1 MGINRGKQFEQ
12 QIRNSFENCKYSD
25 IISIDRLSDPMGGYK
40 GISNIC
46 DFTVFDTPHLFY
58 LECKC
63 CYGKSFPISYITK
76 NQWEGL
82 LEKSKIPSVIA
93 GYIIWLIDY
102 DFTFFVFASNLSAYI
117 ERTGRKSISAD
128 DAISGKLIRYPI
140 NGKKR
145 KVLFDYDM
153 GEFLDIFKLHRLD
166 WGNITNGI

>member
-12 QIRNSFENCKYSD
+12 QIRRGFENCKYSD
-25 IISIDRLSDPMGGYK
+25 IISIDRLPDPMGGYK
-40 GISNIC
+40 GIGNIC
-46 DFTVFDTPHLFY
+46 DFTVFDTPHLYY

-102 DFTFFVFASNLSAYI
+102 DFTFFVYASNLSAYI

-153 GEFLDIFKLHRLD
+153 GEFLDNFNVNH
-166 WGNITNGI
+166 

>member
-1 MGINRGKQFEQ
+1 MGINRGKQFEK
-12 QIRNSFENCKYSD
+12 QIRSSFENCKYSD
-25 IISIDRLSDPMGGYK
+25 SISIDRLPDPMGGYK
-40 GISNIC
+40 GIGNIC
-46 DFTVFDTPHLFY
+46 DFTVFDTPHLYY

-102 DFTFFVFASNLSAYI
+102 DFTFFVYASNLSAYI

-153 GEFLDIFKLHRLD
+153 GEFLDNFNVNR
-166 WGNITNGI
+166 

>member
-1 MGINRGKQFEQ
+1 MGINRGKQFEK
-12 QIRNSFENCKYSD
+12 QIRNGFENCKYSD
-25 IISIDRLSDPMGGYK
+25 IISIDRLPDPMGGYK
-40 GISNIC
+40 GIGNIC
-46 DFTVFDTPHLFY
+46 DFTVFDTPHLYY

-153 GEFLDIFKLHRLD
+153 GEFLDNFNVNRQKRYYY
-166 WGNITNGI
+166 GI

>member
-1 MGINRGKQFEQ
+1 MGINRGKQFEK
-12 QIRNSFENCKYSD
+12 QIRNGFENCKYSD
-25 IISIDRLSDPMGGYK
+25 IISIDRLPDPMGGYK
-40 GISNIC
+40 GIGNIC
-46 DFTVFDTPHLFY
+46 DFTVFDTPHLYY

-166 WGNITNGI
+166 WGNITNGV

>member
-1 MGINRGKQFEQ
+1 MGINRGKQFEK
-12 QIRNSFENCKYSD
+12 QIRNGFENCKYSD
-25 IISIDRLSDPMGGYK
+25 IISIDRLPDPMGGYK
-40 GISNIC
+40 GIGNIC
-46 DFTVFDTPHLFY
+46 DFMVFDTPHLYY

-102 DFTFFVFASNLSAYI
+102 DFTFFVYASNLSAYI

-153 GEFLDIFKLHRLD
+153 GEFLDNFNVNR
-166 WGNITNGI
+166 